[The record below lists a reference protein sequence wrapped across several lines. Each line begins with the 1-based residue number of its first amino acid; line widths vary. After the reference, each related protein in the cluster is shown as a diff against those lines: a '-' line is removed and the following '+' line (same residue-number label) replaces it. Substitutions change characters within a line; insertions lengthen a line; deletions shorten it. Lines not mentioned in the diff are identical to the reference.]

1 MVAFID
7 AHRDVYRV
15 EPICTQRQIAQKPL
29 FNQPLIEATS
39 TTELRLLGHVGRSG
53 RAFHPSAVIHEPHG
67 PVRAEVPTDEIGKG
81 NPLKATLFRES
92 ALVH

>member
-29 FNQPLIEATS
+29 FNQPLIEPTS
-39 TTELRLLGHVGRSG
+39 TTELRLFCHVGRCG
-53 RAFHPSAVIHEPHG
+53 RAFHRSAVIREQHG
-67 PVRAEVPTDEIGKG
+67 AVRVAVPADEIGKG
-81 NPLKATLFRES
+81 IR
-92 ALVH
+92 